1 MFYMQ
6 RSSIITECL
15 YNMYTYYMYIIKKTF
30 AVYILVHE
38 NKLHSIVDIHT
49 GLNSLYLNII
59 IELRTISLLYM

>member
-1 MFYMQ
+1 
-6 RSSIITECL
+6 
-15 YNMYTYYMYIIKKTF
+15 MYTYYMYIIKKTF

-38 NKLHSIVDIHT
+38 NKLLSIVDIHT

>member
-1 MFYMQ
+1 
-6 RSSIITECL
+6 
-15 YNMYTYYMYIIKKTF
+15 MYTYYMYIIKKTF